1 MATDDPHIP
10 DTAPQGASRLAALA
24 ERVGDRRRP
33 RPSLLVMTI
42 LFAAAALATL
52 LAIHWAVSG
61 FLHARQIVV
70 VPDLTGKTLEQA
82 LDILSPLKLALAKE
96 AVQVDENSP
105 PGSILRHSPPAGL
118 RVREGKT
125 VRVTLSSGGQ
135 VVFVPDLVHVTLTE
149 AQNRLRT
156 AGLALGAVTQV
167 YSLQNETGQVVDQSP
182 DASVVV
188 RPNAMVDLRVS
199 KGAPPE
205 GVVLMP
211 DFINQPL
218 PAARQW
224 AEERKISPEVKE
236 ERTAA
241 FSPGNVIRQTPA
253 PDAAVTE
260 KTPISFVVAI
270 DSTTKA
276 DH

>member
-1 MATDDPHIP
+1 MTTDESQIP
-10 DTAPQGASRLAALA
+10 DRAPTGASRLAALA

-33 RPSLLVMTI
+33 RPSGLVLTV

-82 LDILSPLKLALAKE
+82 LDILTPLKLALAKE

-149 AQNRLRT
+149 AQNRLRA
-156 AGLALGAVTQV
+156 AGLSLGAVTQV
-167 YSLQNETGQVVDQSP
+167 FSLQNENGQVVDQTP
-182 DASVVV
+182 NASVVV
-188 RPNAMVDLRVS
+188 RPNAMVDLKVS

-218 PAARQW
+218 SVARHW
-224 AEERKISPEVKE
+224 SEERKISPDVKE
-236 ERTAA
+236 EMTSA
-241 FSPGNVIRQTPA
+241 FASGSVIRQTPA

-260 KTPISFVVAI
+260 KTSISFVVAI
-270 DSTTKA
+270 DSTTKT
-276 DH
+276 DP

>member
-1 MATDDPHIP
+1 MTTDESQIP
-10 DTAPQGASRLAALA
+10 DRAPTGASRLAALA

-33 RPSLLVMTI
+33 RPSSLVLTV

-82 LDILSPLKLALAKE
+82 LDILAPLKLALAKE

-135 VVFVPDLVHVTLTE
+135 VVFVPDMVQVTLTE
-149 AQNRLRT
+149 AQNRLRA
-156 AGLALGAVTQV
+156 AGLSLGAVTQV
-167 YSLQNETGQVVDQSP
+167 FSLQNENGQVVDQTP
-182 DASVVV
+182 NAGVVV
-188 RPNAMVDLRVS
+188 RPNAMVDLKVS

-218 PAARQW
+218 SAARQW
-224 AEERKISPEVKE
+224 SEDRKISPDVKE
-236 ERTAA
+236 EMTSA
-241 FSPGNVIRQTPA
+241 FASGSVIRQTPA

-260 KTPISFVVAI
+260 KTSISFVVAI
-270 DSTTKA
+270 DSTTKT
-276 DH
+276 DP

>member
-1 MATDDPHIP
+1 
-10 DTAPQGASRLAALA
+10 
-24 ERVGDRRRP
+24 
-33 RPSLLVMTI
+33 
-42 LFAAAALATL
+42 
-52 LAIHWAVSG
+52 
-61 FLHARQIVV
+61 
-70 VPDLTGKTLEQA
+70 
-82 LDILSPLKLALAKE
+82 LDILTPLKLALAKE

-149 AQNRLRT
+149 AQNRLRA
-156 AGLALGAVTQV
+156 AGLSLGAVTQV
-167 YSLQNETGQVVDQSP
+167 FSLQNENGQVVDQTP
-182 DASVVV
+182 NAGVVV
-188 RPNAMVDLRVS
+188 RPNAMVDLKVS

-218 PAARQW
+218 SAARQW
-224 AEERKISPEVKE
+224 SEDRKISPDVKE
-236 ERTAA
+236 EMTSA
-241 FSPGNVIRQTPA
+241 FASGSVIRQTPA

-260 KTPISFVVAI
+260 KTSISFVVAI
-270 DSTTKA
+270 DSTTKT
-276 DH
+276 DP